1 MKLELIKS
9 NMFIEEILV
18 KRMRTRF
25 LLGRI
30 SFDIT
35 VTVWRRS

>member
-9 NMFIEEILV
+9 NMFIEILV

-35 VTVWRRS
+35 VTVSRRS

>member
-9 NMFIEEILV
+9 NMFIEVLV